1 MIVRIPLKIFIL
13 RIHLS
18 MLRFYH
24 LQCFILNACRVADR
38 HRMRY
43 KYQKS
48 NLQQYDRKK
57 QNHRCFLAGA
67 LHFAVQR
74 HQKYP
79 QAIANSITAT
89 LPNA

>member
-57 QNHRCFLAGA
+57 QNHCCFLAGA
-67 LHFAVQR
+67 ILRYSVT
-74 HQKYP
+74 KSTP
-79 QAIANSITAT
+79 SAIANSITAT

>member
-24 LQCFILNACRVADR
+24 LQCFILNACRVAVDIGCDTNTKNPICSSMIAR
-38 HRMRY
+38 NRTTVAFWPVPCILRY
-43 KYQKS
+43 SVTKS
-48 NLQQYDRKK
+48 T
-57 QNHRCFLAGA
+57 
-67 LHFAVQR
+67 
-74 HQKYP
+74 P
-79 QAIANSITAT
+79 SAIANSITAT